1 MPAFIGV
8 HLEGY
13 DSLMPRDFHK
23 WHLEGKKVK
32 VMYLGEYPA
41 VGTVKSSRVCY
52 GGAIKHWVE
61 LDEPIFVN
69 FDSDEGKRRDAV
81 YILEHWKAEENEL
94 LEIL

>member
-1 MPAFIGV
+1 MPAFIGSRIQ
-8 HLEGY
+8 GTDAY
-13 DSLMPRDFHK
+13 GQRDLHK
-23 WHLEGKKVK
+23 WYLEGKKVK

-81 YILEHWKAEENEL
+81 YILEHWNAEENEL